1 LLINYIPNKKS
12 QNQHRFYMKVLLAT
26 HSYGLNGAALLLRDL
41 AEHWIKHR
49 GWEIEALMSKEE
61 LELNGD
67 ALVAI
72 GIAPITTTTG
82 QPNEY
87 NVALV
92 NTLLDIPLVETL
104 RLSMPV
110 ILWVHEGNTLL
121 FNWDIELSKLV
132 RGFMHCS
139 SIVFQTKWQSEKV
152 FKSFIEHL
160 PSERIHYVP
169 SGVKT
174 QEVIHKTTHAVN
186 GPIKIITLGTV
197 YGRKRQMDLIKAVDV
212 LAEKYP
218 IECYVVGDYSQATD
232 WLPRIQDDLQKSN
245 PSVKWLGAIKERTI
259 INELLLN
266 ADIAC
271 FPSGDESHPLALLE
285 AGLCALP
292 MVISSL
298 PPYGHIG
305 WVNGKN
311 CLMYPVGD
319 IAQFIFQIE
328 RLIQEEG
335 LRVRLGKNARNMV
348 LSKYSKSKFYENMD
362 KVIAPFEKIYDRM

>member
-1 LLINYIPNKKS
+1 
-12 QNQHRFYMKVLLAT
+12 MKVLLAT

-41 AEHWIKHR
+41 ADHWIKHR
-49 GWEIEALMSKEE
+49 GWEIEALMSEEE
-61 LELNGD
+61 LDLNGD

-92 NTLLDIPLVETL
+92 NTLLDIQLVETL

-160 PSERIHYVP
+160 PSERIHHVP

-174 QEVIHKTTHAVN
+174 QEAIHKTTHAVN

-218 IECYVVGDYSQATD
+218 IECYVVGDYSQATN
-232 WLPRIQDDLQKSN
+232 WLQRIQDDLQKIN
-245 PSVKWLGAIKERTI
+245 PSVKWLGAINERTI
-259 INELLLN
+259 INELLFN
-266 ADIAC
+266 ADIAS

-298 PPYGHIG
+298 PPYEHIG
-305 WVNGKN
+305 WTNGKN
-311 CLMYPVGD
+311 CLTHLVGD
-319 IAQFIFQIE
+319 IDHLVLQIE
-328 RLIQEEG
+328 RLIKDMN
-335 LRVRLGKNARNMV
+335 LRARLGNNARNMV
-348 LSKYSKSKFYENMD
+348 LNKYSRSIFYQNMD
-362 KVIAPFEKIYDRM
+362 KVLAPFEQKP